1 MVMDIVR
8 KTFGEYD
15 FYAGELLLVNKPL
28 QWTSFDVVNKIRAT
42 IKYKFGQKIKVG
54 HAGTLDPLAEGLMIV
69 ATGKMTKQLHELTG
83 LDKTYQ
89 GKMKLGAVTPSF
101 DLETE
106 PQDFR
111 DISGIHAEMINETI
125 ALFQG
130 KLQQK
135 PPIYSAV
142 KQQGK
147 ALYKL
152 ARKGQKTEIRSREI
166 EIKKFE
172 VTQVDLPEV
181 SFVTICT
188 KGTYIRSLVNDFG
201 EKLGTGAYLSA
212 LTRTAIGHYRSKE
225 AWNLEDFVNLIK

>member
-89 GKMKLGAVTPSF
+89 GKMILGAVTPSF

-111 DISGIHAEMINETI
+111 DISGIYAEMINETI

-181 SFVTICT
+181 SFVTTCT

-212 LTRTAIGHYRSKE
+212 LTRTAIGHYRIKE